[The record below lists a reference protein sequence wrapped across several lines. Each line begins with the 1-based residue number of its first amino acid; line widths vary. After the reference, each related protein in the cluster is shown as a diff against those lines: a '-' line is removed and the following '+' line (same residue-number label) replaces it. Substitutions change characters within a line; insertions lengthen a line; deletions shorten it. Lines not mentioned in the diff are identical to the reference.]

1 MLEDLKTLME
11 LDPLFI
17 YGFIDICP
25 RQELS
30 KLIHN
35 INPFIS
41 ISFLAKML
49 KEKQAIKSIEVRSC
63 MHGGLISSCCDIQS

>member
-1 MLEDLKTLME
+1 METVLDDLKPLME

-30 KLIHN
+30 KLIPEV
-35 INPFIS
+35 NPFIS
-41 ISFLAKML
+41 MSFLAKML
-49 KEKQAIKSIEVRSC
+49 KEQRVISNDEV
-63 MHGGLISSCCDIQS
+63 M